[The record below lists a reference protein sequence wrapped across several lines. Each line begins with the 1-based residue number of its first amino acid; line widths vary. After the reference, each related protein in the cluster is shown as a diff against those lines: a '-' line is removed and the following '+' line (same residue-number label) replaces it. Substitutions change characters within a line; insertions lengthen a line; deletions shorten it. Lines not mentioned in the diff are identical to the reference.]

1 MPENTYT
8 DGLARPHPRG
18 RELVYKFE
26 KMATIAIAGLAF
38 YLAATES
45 MVWVPFAFGALATL
59 VLVFAKWPY
68 GAFLELCI
76 AASIPRWIVPIHLG
90 KTKPEHFVVAAVGLF
105 MLFRM
110 ITGKHE
116 WKSLGKVEFLA
127 LALLAM
133 NFLTSIAVS
142 PDRITSLR
150 WVLLLAL
157 AMSPFFLLW
166 QVVRTKEQLD
176 KLMLLWLWVGTCEA
190 IFGIFC
196 FFCHLAFGTNFGVT
210 IVDYL
215 GFVPE
220 VHGSLWEPNIF
231 GSYCTCFAV
240 MFLFYFLDSLP
251 RNPWYLTGFLITTVG
266 GLLSL
271 ARQGWVC
278 LIFVGALVLLYNVRK
293 RNIRVKHLAPITAS
307 ILIALVVGFSAT
319 QNLSDRIASFS
330 GDASEDPT
338 VVRRV
343 EMVALATQDILA
355 HPVIGLG
362 TGSLGLLYVADSDT
376 TYEGVDK
383 AWLGSLLVGIMHDT
397 GLVGIAIFV
406 WFIFVLGRRAWR
418 VLFAPVRLPARTAV
432 GALSAGV
439 LVMLIAYQFTDASTF
454 AFTWIQFGLLAAALR
469 IAEDQPRTLGFQI
482 RD

>member
-1 MPENTYT
+1 MPENAYT
-8 DGLARPHPRG
+8 NVAGPDPRG
-18 RELVYKFE
+18 REFVYRFE
-26 KMATIAIAGLAF
+26 RIAAIALAGVAL

-45 MVWVPFAFGALATL
+45 LVWVPFVVGALAAL
-59 VLVFAKWPY
+59 VMLFVKWPY

-90 KTKPEHFVVAAVGLF
+90 KTKPEHFVVAAVGLV
-105 MLFRM
+105 MLFRI

-142 PDRITSLR
+142 PDRVSSLR
-150 WVLLLAL
+150 WALLLAI
-157 AMSPFFLLW
+157 AMFPFFLLW

-176 KLMLLWLWVGTCEA
+176 KLVLLWLWVGTCEA
-190 IFGIFC
+190 IFGMFC
-196 FFCHLAFGTNFGVT
+196 FLSHLAFQTGFGVT
-210 IVDYL
+210 IVDFL

-220 VHGSLWEPNIF
+220 IHGSLWEPNIF

-240 MFLFYFLDSLP
+240 MFLFYFLDTVP
-251 RNPWYLTGFLITTVG
+251 RNPWYLTGFLITTIG

-271 ARQGWVC
+271 ARQGWIC
-278 LIFVGALVLLYNVRK
+278 LISVGGLVLFYNLRK
-293 RNIRVKHLAPITAS
+293 QNIRLKHIAPITAS
-307 ILIALVVGFSAT
+307 VLIALVVGFTAT
-319 QNLSDRIASFS
+319 QSLSDRIASFS
-330 GDASEDPT
+330 GEASEDPT

-362 TGSLGLLYVADSDT
+362 TGSLGLLYIADSDT

-383 AWLGSLLVGIMHDT
+383 AWLGSLFVGIMHDT
-397 GLVGIAIFV
+397 GLVGLVIFISFAV
-406 WFIFVLGRRAWR
+406 ILFRRAWR
-418 VLFAPVRLPARTAV
+418 VLGAPLRAPSRTAV
-432 GALSAGV
+432 GALAAGA

-454 AFTWIQFGLLAAALR
+454 AFTWVQFGLLAAAVR
-469 IAEDQPRTLGFQI
+469 IAGGAQSHLVTRQ
-482 RD
+482 R